1 MILIRHGQ
9 TEFNVVYGTT
19 RRDPGIR
26 DPSLTETGRRQ
37 AADAA
42 AALAKL
48 PGGGSVREI
57 VVSPY
62 VRALETAEIIAE
74 TLGGNLT
81 LTVDPLVGER
91 VAFSCD
97 IGSTCADLK
106 ARWPALVFD
115 HLNDPWW
122 PEPEESEAAILRR
135 VETFAGRHAARD
147 DHDGVVVVSHWGFI
161 LGMTGLRATNGAVI
175 RVDPQRPRE
184 SATPLL
190 MPPRVAELIAVAL
203 LPAATQAP

>member
-9 TEFNVVYGTT
+9 TEFNVVYGMT

-26 DPSLTETGRRQ
+26 DPGLTETGRRQ

-48 PGGGSVREI
+48 PGGGGVREI
-57 VVSPY
+57 VASPY
-62 VRALETAEIIAE
+62 IRALETAEIITEA
-74 TLGGNLT
+74 LGGGVK

-97 IGSTCADLK
+97 IGSPCADLK
-106 ARWPALVFD
+106 VRWPSLVLD
-115 HLNDPWW
+115 HLSDPWW
-122 PEPEESEAAILRR
+122 PEPEESEAAILHRA
-135 VETFAGRHAARD
+135 ETFAARHAARD

-161 LGMTGLRATNGAVI
+161 LGMTGLSATNGAVI
-175 RVDPQRPRE
+175 RVDPRRPRE
-184 SATPLL
+184 TATPLL
-190 MPPRVAELIAVAL
+190 MPPRVAELIAAASS
-203 LPAATQAP
+203 PAVPAP